1 LERRLRMGMAM
12 PQIFDKFSIASFALD
27 GFDPD
32 AQYQMVPFGGTR
44 ELVISTD
51 KLPAKLTFSRQGI
64 ALVGNL
70 RDFDTKQPLP
80 GSEATRFVNAF
91 DLPPN
96 RKIQCTVKS
105 LANGITILDGV
116 DLPGS
121 DNDIQFNFDLIVSVK
136 PALERKFCFVF
147 VSDLVRTTVR
157 GKIEP
162 RFLLDAVKPVFNAQA
177 NIQLNDID
185 NGRAFRE
192 VQIPADLGDPI
203 NIEDF
208 SVLNKVDQRV
218 SEVFPDLFSQTDF
231 IVYLL
236 WRVRGKHR
244 QENLL
249 GVNRQTS
256 DKLNTV
262 FLGLEPPT
270 FEGRVQTMAHE
281 FGNAM
286 GLPHATERCLMFPVV
301 NVMDRRLLGGHIEQL
316 HTGPIFPDP
325 RR

>member
-1 LERRLRMGMAM
+1 ML
-12 PQIFDKFSIASFALD
+12 QIFDKFSIASFALD

-32 AQYQMVPFGGTR
+32 AQYQMVPSGSTR
-44 ELVISTD
+44 ELVIVTGN
-51 KLPAKLTFSRQGI
+51 LTARLTFTRQGI
-64 ALVGNL
+64 ALIGNF

-80 GSEATRFVNAF
+80 GVDPTRFVNTF

-96 RKIQCTVKS
+96 KKILCTLKS
-105 LANGITILDGV
+105 LAPGITFLDGA
-116 DLPGS
+116 DLPGA
-121 DNDIQFNFDLIVSVK
+121 DTDVQFNFDLIVSVK

-162 RFLLDAVKPVFNAQA
+162 RFLLDAVKPVFDGQA
-177 NIQLNDID
+177 NVQLNDID

-192 VQIPADLGDPI
+192 IQVHADLGDPI

-208 SVLNKVDQRV
+208 SVLNKIDQRL

-244 QENLL
+244 KDNLL

-256 DKLNTV
+256 TKLNTV
-262 FLGLEPPT
+262 FLGLEPST
-270 FEGRVQTMAHE
+270 VDGRVQTMAHE
-281 FGNAM
+281 FGHAM

-301 NVMDRRLLGGHIEQL
+301 DVNDRRLLGGHIEQL

>member
-1 LERRLRMGMAM
+1 M
-12 PQIFDKFSIASFALD
+12 PQVVDKFTIASFALD

-32 AQYQMVPFGGTR
+32 ALYQMVPSGGTR
-44 ELVISTD
+44 ELVITTGS
-51 KLPAKLTFSRQGI
+51 LAAKLTFSRQGI
-64 ALVGNL
+64 AFIGNF

-80 GSEATRFVNAF
+80 GTDPTRFVNAF

-96 RKIQCTVKS
+96 RKIQCTLKG
-105 LANGITILDGV
+105 AAPGITILDGADV
-116 DLPGS
+116 PGA
-121 DNDIQFNFDLIVSVK
+121 DTEIQFNFDLIVSVK
-136 PALERKFCFVF
+136 PALERKFSFVF

-162 RFLLDAVKPVFNAQA
+162 RFLLDSVKPVFNAQA
-177 NIQLNDID
+177 NVQLNDID
-185 NGRAFRE
+185 SGRAFRE
-192 VQIPADLGDPI
+192 VQVPADLGDPI

-208 SVLNKVDQRV
+208 SVLNKIDRKVA
-218 SEVFPDLFSQTDF
+218 EVFPDLVTQTDF

-244 QENLL
+244 QVNLL

-262 FLGLEPPT
+262 FIGLEPPT
-270 FEGRVQTMAHE
+270 FTGRVQTMAHE
-281 FGNAM
+281 FGHAM
-286 GLPHATERCLMFPVV
+286 GLQHARERCLMFPFV
-301 NVMDRRLLGGHIEQL
+301 NVPDQRLLGGHIEQL

>member
-1 LERRLRMGMAM
+1 MGVAM

-32 AQYQMVPFGGTR
+32 AQYQMVPFGATR
-44 ELVISTD
+44 ELIISTGN
-51 KLPAKLTFSRQGI
+51 LSAKLTFSRQGI
-64 ALVGNL
+64 ALIGNF

-80 GSEATRFVNAF
+80 GADPTRFVNAF

-96 RKIQCTVKS
+96 RKILCTLKG
-105 LANGITILDGV
+105 LAPGVTILDGADV
-116 DLPGS
+116 PGA
-121 DNDIQFNFDLIVSVK
+121 DADVQFTFDLIVSVK

-147 VSDLVRTTVR
+147 VSDLIRPTVR

-162 RFLLDAVKPVFNAQA
+162 RFLLERVKAVFDGQA
-177 NIQLNDID
+177 NVQLNDID
-185 NGRAFRE
+185 NDRAFRE

-218 SEVFPDLFSQTDF
+218 SEVFPNLFSQTDF

-244 QENLL
+244 QENVL

-256 DKLNTV
+256 NKLNTV
-262 FLGLEPPT
+262 FLGLEPAT
-270 FEGRVQTMAHE
+270 FDGRVQTMAHE
-281 FGNAM
+281 SHVSGYRRA
-286 GLPHATERCLMFPVV
+286 GPATVGRAYRAAAYGSDLP
-301 NVMDRRLLGGHIEQL
+301 
-316 HTGPIFPDP
+316 
-325 RR
+325 